1 MTITIRTMRP
11 DDLPGVLALQAA
23 AYADAGFAP
32 EGAAVYLDRMA
43 LAPDFCLVADACDGA
58 LAGYLVSH
66 PWHEGVPPPLDTGLG
81 SLPDL
86 ASCWYLHDCVVA
98 AAAQGSG
105 LAARLHAAGREVALA
120 HRLRTG
126 ALVAV
131 QGAAA
136 YWRGKGYVPRT
147 LPGLPERL
155 AKYGDGAVYMACV
168 LA

>member
-1 MTITIRTMRP
+1 MRR

-23 AYADAGFAP
+23 AYSEARFAP
-32 EGAAVYLDRMA
+32 EGAAVYVDRMA
-43 LAPDFCLVADACDGA
+43 LAPDFCLVATAVDGV

-66 PWHEGVPPPLDTGLG
+66 PWHEGLPPPLDTGLG
-81 SLPDL
+81 RLPP
-86 ASCWYLHDCVVA
+86 AATCWYLHDCVVA
-98 AAAQGSG
+98 ASAQGSG

-136 YWRGKGYVPRT
+136 YWQGKGYVPRT
-147 LPGLPERL
+147 LPGLRERL
-155 AKYGDGAVYMACV
+155 AKYGEGAVYMACV